1 MLIDSEEFLV
11 LCSFCSIFHFMDL
24 KKTRLLEFCLKL
36 SPLQVHFSVF
46 YLSLSVTIRASFSC
60 LLLLCHLFTVKN
72 GALEMHLVS
81 LTAKQSRYP
90 EVSEPAAPSYTVH
103 VVLFLFS
110 RAMIPRGSQPVG
122 HDPGGVT
129 WVTWDY
135 WKTLMLTS
143 QMLMAARF
151 QIWSSKTNHFMVGDQ
166 PSMRCWRLW

>member
-1 MLIDSEEFLV
+1 MKRNNFPGRYLLVHLMKLLISAFMLIDSEEFLV

-129 WVTWDY
+129 WVT
-135 WKTLMLTS
+135 
-143 QMLMAARF
+143 
-151 QIWSSKTNHFMVGDQ
+151 
-166 PSMRCWRLW
+166 